1 MKKSTDSHGDIQ
13 PDAAPQ
19 QDGDRD
25 GEEKEGGGGEE
36 FVPFWSL
43 WDYVSLFWSWG
54 AFRLYVNTA
63 DAYRRAIK
71 RVKK

>member
-25 GEEKEGGGGEE
+25 GEEKEGGGGK
-36 FVPFWSL
+36 
-43 WDYVSLFWSWG
+43 SLFHFGHFGTTCRYFGPGVHSDS
-54 AFRLYVNTA
+54 T
-63 DAYRRAIK
+63 
-71 RVKK
+71 